1 MISDA
6 LAQSYPAKPVRII
19 SPFSP
24 GSSSDIIGR
33 LFAVKLT
40 ESWGQT
46 VLVENRAGAGGTI
59 GVAYVAKA
67 APDGYTFLMG
77 GVSLA
82 TSTSLIKNLSYDPI
96 RDFTPVVLIVRAPS
110 VLTVH
115 PSLPVKSV
123 DELISFARS
132 RPGELNYSSSGFG
145 TPGHLA
151 VELFNRM
158 AHTRIVHVP
167 YRGPSEALSELVGG
181 QTQVAIT
188 SLVSAIPFVR
198 SGKLRALGVT
208 GRTGVSELPAVPVV
222 ADAAGLKGYEV
233 YVWYGLLA
241 PAGTPVEVINK
252 MNADIR
258 RFAESPDIKA
268 KFVALGNEV
277 SVGTPRDF
285 EQFLAAEVEKWGR
298 VIKEAGVKIN

>member
-1 MISDA
+1 M
-6 LAQSYPAKPVRII
+6 
-19 SPFSP
+19 
-24 GSSSDIIGR
+24 
-33 LFAVKLT
+33 
-40 ESWGQT
+40 
-46 VLVENRAGAGGTI
+46 
-59 GVAYVAKA
+59 
-67 APDGYTFLMG
+67 
-77 GVSLA
+77 
-82 TSTSLIKNLSYDPI
+82 
-96 RDFTPVVLIVRAPS
+96 RAPS

-132 RPGELNYSSSGFG
+132 RPGALNYSSSGFG

-158 AHTRIVHVP
+158 ARTRMVHVP
-167 YRGPSEALSELVGG
+167 YRGPSEALSELVSG

-198 SGKLRALGVT
+198 SGKLHALGVT
-208 GRTGVSELPAVPVV
+208 GRTRVNELPAAPVV

-241 PAGTPVEVINK
+241 PAGTPAEVINK

-258 RFAESPDIKA
+258 RFAESPDIKE
-268 KFVALGNEV
+268 KLVAQGSEL
-277 SVGTPRDF
+277 SVGTPGDF
-285 EQFLAAEVEKWGR
+285 KQFLASEVEKWSK
-298 VIKEAGVKIN
+298 VIKEAGAKIN